1 MDIDAS
7 HLNLCGQTVRNNLK
21 QQDPDNVW
29 VQRGCHKNWRCWGVQ
44 KTCIIAIDWHDMC
57 IVIIKSELMEQ
68 NQKRGLRISL

>member
-29 VQRGCHKNWRCWGVQ
+29 VQRVGHKNWRCWGVQ
-44 KTCIIAIDWHDMC
+44 KTCHRWD
-57 IVIIKSELMEQ
+57 
-68 NQKRGLRISL
+68 GLARHSVLWS